1 MAESSIS
8 FKGIDKV
15 VANLTL
21 SAGRV
26 RGAVKFAL
34 EEAGGDL
41 LKESVKIVP
50 HDIGTLENSGKVS
63 PVEKISSDQMSVSV
77 GFNTPYAARMHE
89 HPEYKFQKGR
99 RGKYLETPLKENVNK
114 YKNGIVSQVK
124 SSLEGAL

>member
-15 VANLTL
+15 LANLTL
-21 SAGRV
+21 SSGKV
-26 RGAVKFAL
+26 RSAVKFAL

-63 PVEKISSDQMSVSV
+63 PVEKVGTDQMSISV

-89 HPEYKFQKGR
+89 HPEYRFQKGR
-99 RGKYLETPLKENVNK
+99 RGKYLETPLK
-114 YKNGIVSQVK
+114 S
-124 SSLEGAL
+124 